1 MPSDAHGSHM
11 PGDAR
16 GGHMPSDA
24 HGSSNKRGT
33 VYRPLAQ
40 PFEWLKALV
49 QNFELIKPP

>member
-1 MPSDAHGSHM
+1 MPSDAHGGHM
-11 PGDAR
+11 PGDAA
-16 GGHMPSDA
+16 GG
-24 HGSSNKRGT
+24 SNKRGT